1 MEFCFF
7 FFIRYETWVKVLFLV
22 VFGCLITSL
31 LMVEK
36 VHEFSAYETY
46 TLFVKILGAIING
59 TGFSVLFYPQ
69 VHC

>member
-1 MEFCFF
+1 M
-7 FFIRYETWVKVLFLV
+7 V

-31 LMVEK
+31 LMVEN